1 MDAAPLPDSL
11 DMLFRLTPGAGAL
24 IFAAIVVWC
33 HAQRPDVSPATQGVS
48 HYAVGSTDALM
59 AIAFLSL
66 AGALFV
72 AAILVK
78 PDAPIALAAFGIAL
92 VAATPMPDPRAPR
105 WRGPAHAIG
114 ASVFFMFSAVGA
126 MVASVG
132 RATVPMV
139 IADLLAICVVLFF
152 ASMVT
157 ASPLARV
164 RGWLQRACFALL
176 VLWLVVT
183 PLL

>member
-1 MDAAPLPDSL
+1 VEAGAPLEWVEAL
-11 DMLFRLTPGAGAL
+11 IRLVPAAGAL
-24 IFAAIVVWC
+24 LFAAIVIWC
-33 HAQRPDVSPATQGVS
+33 HVKLPDIAPATQGVS
-48 HYAVGSTDALM
+48 RYAVGSTDALM
-59 AIAFLSL
+59 ALAFLSL

-72 AAILVK
+72 TATLVK
-78 PDAPIALAAFGIAL
+78 PGAPIALAALGIAL

-105 WRGPAHAIG
+105 WRGPAHTIG

-139 IADLLAICVVLFF
+139 IADLLAICLVLFV
-152 ASMVT
+152 ASMITV
-157 ASPLARV
+157 SPLARV
-164 RGWLQRACFALL
+164 RGWLQRACFVLV